1 MHSTVYNVKGVEASN
16 NLFNLLKKHDPDR
29 NTSWFELGERAGI
42 EIVDEEEVDA
52 EVQEIEED
60 KEVKRIYN
68 DAKDKHR
75 RMLTGTCIFSVLLK
89 VSKVLCMEY
98 YVLNHTDTCCLML
111 EVSKVHCMECK
122 RMNGIMSEVSKEIK
136 YKHVLLY
143 VAAIRTVAAGHKM
156 ISDGWNMFEKT
167 CLEVG
172 TGELP
177 QLLRSLKLTTT
188 PTSTPIPTPAPTT
201 PVKEEQEDEGDVT
214 MVKEETEEG
223 VTKEEPVYIP
233 LGNNKYK
240 YGCGNCNITPMASKN
255 GMDAHIHK
263 CHTKKALVCSF
274 CMFST
279 YNYDSLNGH
288 AKDHN

>member
-1 MHSTVYNVKGVEASN
+1 MHSTVYNVEGVETSN
-16 NLFNLLKKHDPDR
+16 NLFNLLKEHDPNR

-60 KEVKRIYN
+60 KEVECIYN

-75 RMLTGTCIFSVLLK
+75 QMLTGTCIFSVLLK

-98 YVLNHTDTCCLML
+98 YVLNHTDTCCLMS
-111 EVSKVHCMECK
+111 EVLKVHCTECK

-136 YKHVLLY
+136 YKHVLLF

-156 ISDGWNMFEKT
+156 ISNGWNMFEKT

-177 QLLRSLKLTTT
+177 QLLRSLKLKTT
-188 PTSTPIPTPAPTT
+188 PTSTPIPTPTPTT
-201 PVKEEQEDEGDVT
+201 PVKEEQEEDEGDIT

-223 VTKEEPVYIP
+223 VTKEENQCTSPW
-233 LGNNKYK
+233 G
-240 YGCGNCNITPMASKN
+240 T
-255 GMDAHIHK
+255 
-263 CHTKKALVCSF
+263 T
-274 CMFST
+274 ST
-279 YNYDSLNGH
+279 NMGVATVTLPQWPPKMGWMLIFVNATQRRH
-288 AKDHN
+288 